1 MVQISTNVTKL
12 SDMNYDLDTRNNTSP
27 LHTEESC
34 NAVCNYAIIITCHA
48 VTIRN
53 MYVAVQSQL
62 QWGKESGVSIIMFI
76 KFLVYLYYLDRL

>member
-1 MVQISTNVTKL
+1 MVQLSTNVTKL

-34 NAVCNYAIIITCHA
+34 TAVCDYAIIITCQLLY
-48 VTIRN
+48 

-62 QWGKESGVSIIMFI
+62 Q
-76 KFLVYLYYLDRL
+76 